1 MKQTRFIP
9 IEDCGLQIRE
19 TEFGQGKSRTVVG
32 RPVMF
37 GVRSV
42 NLTPWSDT
50 RVVYEI
56 LEPNCITQELI
67 NRSNVVYNNNHSN
80 DISDMIGRCVNGK
93 GTLSLVLRENYMES
107 SCDYPNTTVA
117 NDTLEHIRLGNV
129 YGMSF
134 AFDDRNANGEE
145 NVTYERTNET
155 VDGKEVWLRH
165 VWLITKLFDVANVT
179 HPAYEQT
186 SVATREMSEAIDKA
200 IEEQLKR
207 EAAHQETDEEREARE
222 KAEREAA
229 EREANGGE
237 TNAEKAEREAREQA
251 EREANGGETN
261 AEKEAR
267 RIAEEETRMKA
278 EALAREEA
286 ARKEKQLQEERKQ
299 REILSRKRKLGF
311 SRNSV
316 QQDYCN
322 KELAR
327 EDWNKDYVDY
337 LQSQFINVNDVA
349 GFTEEELTA
358 PIMNREEF
366 EQQQAVELYRE
377 KATRAGELWD
387 MALNQLSGSAHKW
400 KWDYMDYLEGIKYR
414 DTADVTLEE
423 AREEI
428 LSYEEFAELNVA
440 EEEIQVQA
448 SEMVAIS
455 VDTTDEVQVIVVS

>member
-1 MKQTRFIP
+1 MYNENMKQTRFIP

-207 EAAHQETDEEREARE
+207 ECGGKKEEDDKSECGGKNDKRDDDPDDLNDKPDPDDKDEKPDTDDKGETDEEREARE
-222 KAEREAA
+222 KAEREQ
-229 EREANGGE
+229 R
-237 TNAEKAEREAREQA
+237 EKAEQKAREL
-251 EREANGGETN
+251 R
-261 AEKEAR
+261 EKEEQEDR
-267 RIAEEETRMKA
+267 ELEE
-278 EALAREEA
+278 
-286 ARKEKQLQEERKQ
+286 QEQ
-299 REILSRKRKLGF
+299 RFR
-311 SRNSV
+311 
-316 QQDYCN
+316 
-322 KELAR
+322 
-327 EDWNKDYVDY
+327 
-337 LQSQFINVNDVA
+337 
-349 GFTEEELTA
+349 
-358 PIMNREEF
+358 
-366 EQQQAVELYRE
+366 EQQAMRLRHRAMRLRTEQELE
-377 KATRAGELWD
+377 S
-387 MALNQLSGSAHKW
+387 LN
-400 KWDYMDYLEGIKYR
+400 Y
-414 DTADVTLEE
+414 
-423 AREEI
+423 
-428 LSYEEFAELNVA
+428 
-440 EEEIQVQA
+440 
-448 SEMVAIS
+448 
-455 VDTTDEVQVIVVS
+455 